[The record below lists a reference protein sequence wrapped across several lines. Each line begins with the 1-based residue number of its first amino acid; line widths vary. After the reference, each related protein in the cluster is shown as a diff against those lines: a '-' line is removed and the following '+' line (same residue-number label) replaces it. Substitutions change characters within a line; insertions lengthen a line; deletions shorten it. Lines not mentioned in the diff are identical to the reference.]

1 MTTLNLIHLH
11 YLWND
16 LYKLKKITM
25 KRELVSQKQ
34 IFSAAVSGDSSPQ
47 YCGKSD
53 NGGKVEGEHE
63 ASSSHLLLCHKN
75 SPEAQ
80 KLKMSTILLYL
91 MWVYSERAQL
101 ANYTAVCGTD

>member
-1 MTTLNLIHLH
+1 MYN
-11 YLWND
+11 
-16 LYKLKKITM
+16 KKKITM

-63 ASSSHLLLCHKN
+63 ASSNHLLLCHKN

-80 KLKMSTILLYL
+80 KLKMSTILLYH
-91 MWVYSERAQL
+91 YSMLNSNHFEQIIL
-101 ANYTAVCGTD
+101 AT